1 MRHKFSKWITAVAV
15 IVAAFVVGTVV
26 VNSTHDTQAQTQTAV
41 MVQSSK
47 STTASLHQLATVS
60 ADERE
65 QGVDW
70 SKYQGAYGAYGRA
83 DDKFVISQIGGY
95 YDGSFVPQSTY
106 NTQVASAIAAG
117 KYVHTYIYAQFST
130 RAQADAM
137 LDYYLPK
144 VQTPKQSIV
153 ALDVESGTP
162 NTDAVNYALQRIKD
176 AGYTAVLYGYKS
188 FLTAHLDLTS
198 LSKTWPLWLA
208 EYPDYQVRTTPDYS
222 FFPSYSNVHIFQFTS
237 TYKAGGLDGNVDL
250 TGITHNG
257 YTSRTTSDSGKTT
270 VKTTTSTPAIAAGQ
284 QANNTSKRDL
294 KAGNVVKVNL
304 GATKWA
310 TGQGIPSWVR
320 GKTYTVSA
328 ISGTRVLLG
337 GIMSWANR
345 SDVEI
350 LATTTQ
356 TTTSTSTTYKDGAWT
371 IHAEN
376 GTFTANRGLSVWYWP
391 GYSATGARYYSGESV
406 HYYGWVRNGQYVY
419 VAYHASDGLT
429 HYLAVRDNG
438 EPLGSFR

>member
-1 MRHKFSKWITAVAV
+1 MRHKFSKWLTAVAV
-15 IVAAFVVGTVV
+15 IVAAFVVGSGGSNAV
-26 VNSTHDTQAQTQTAV
+26 HDTHAQTQTAAL
-41 MVQSSK
+41 VQSSK
-47 STTASLHQLATVS
+47 STTAAIHQLATVS
-60 ADERE
+60 SDKRE

-70 SKYQGAYGAYGRA
+70 SKYQGAYGAYGRS
-83 DDKFVISQIGGY
+83 DDKFVISQIGGF
-95 YDGSFVPQSTY
+95 YDGTFIPQYTY
-106 NTQVASAIAAG
+106 STQVSSAIAAG
-117 KYVHTYIYAQFST
+117 KYVHTYIYGQFST
-130 RAQADAM
+130 RAQADTM

-162 NTDAVNYALQRIKD
+162 NTDAVNYALQRITD
-176 AGYTAVLYGYKS
+176 AGYTAVLYGYKG
-188 FLTAHLDLTS
+188 FLTDKLDLAS
-198 LSKTWPLWLA
+198 LAKSWPLWLA
-208 EYPDYQVRTTPDYS
+208 EYPDYQVRTSPDYS
-222 FFPSYSNVHIFQFTS
+222 FFPSYDNIHVFQFTS

-250 TGITHNG
+250 TGLTHNG

-284 QANNTSKRDL
+284 QANNTPKRDI
-294 KAGNVVKVNL
+294 KAGDVVKVNL
-304 GATKWA
+304 GATRWA

-328 ISGTRVLLG
+328 ISGTRVLLS

-345 SDVEI
+345 ADVEI
-350 LATTTQ
+350 LATTQ
-356 TTTSTSTTYKDGAWT
+356 TTASTPTSYRDGKWT
-371 IHAEN
+371 IHAED

-391 GYSATGARYYSGESV
+391 GYSATGSRYYSGESV

-438 EPLGSFR
+438 VALGTFR